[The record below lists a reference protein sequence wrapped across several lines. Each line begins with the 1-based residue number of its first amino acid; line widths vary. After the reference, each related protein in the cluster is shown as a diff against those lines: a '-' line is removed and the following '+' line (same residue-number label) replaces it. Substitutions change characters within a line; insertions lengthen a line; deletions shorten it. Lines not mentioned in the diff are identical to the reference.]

1 MTDLF
6 LGRSNAI
13 NNQVYIYIYICC
25 ICIVYISYV
34 LYITYN
40 ILYSFIIYYIC
51 NTCNYLYIYIQ
62 YIYSRTPK
70 KKYTGE
76 CHKDSAQDLRC
87 WIVKWTKFRVGGP
100 NLRRCWWISWCSS
113 SPPCFAVWMP
123 LVHSKSMP
131 RRRWLDWPS
140 FWGRSFRRFPVA
152 PRGYKLSWFIKFPP
166 FRQGEKREKKEKKRE
181 TLYKKTLSR
190 LE

>member
-1 MTDLF
+1 MYF
-6 LGRSNAI
+6 
-13 NNQVYIYIYICC
+13 YIYIY
-25 ICIVYISYV
+25 S
-34 LYITYN
+34 
-40 ILYSFIIYYIC
+40 IY
-51 NTCNYLYIYIQ
+51 
-62 YIYSRTPK
+62 TPGLRK

-152 PRGYKLSWFIKFPP
+152 PRATSYHDLSS
-166 FRQGEKREKKEKKRE
+166 FRLFGRVKREKKNERLSTKRHWVDLSSS
-181 TLYKKTLSR
+181 TLGPLSR
-190 LE
+190 EFPEWSSVHEDWLSHWTPFPFVEIGTKCQMEIRLSKVIFPQHLLP